1 VLDRT
6 SGLDDGREFL
16 GRLAASNMKGIDG
29 GEVLGSERIEVGP
42 RLLERPEYPIAEAT
56 ESVVG
61 FNLLADG
68 AFSAG

>member
-1 VLDRT
+1 MFDRI

-16 GRLAASNMKGIDG
+16 GCLAASNMKGIDR

-42 RLLERPEYPIAEAT
+42 RLLERLEYPIAEAT

-68 AFSAG
+68 EASGD